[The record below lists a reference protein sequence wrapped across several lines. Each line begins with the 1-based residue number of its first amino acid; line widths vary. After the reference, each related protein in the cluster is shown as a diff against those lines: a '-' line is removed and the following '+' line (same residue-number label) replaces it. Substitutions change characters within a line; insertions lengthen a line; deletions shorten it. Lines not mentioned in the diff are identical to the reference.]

1 MKSVVF
7 VAEPAPQEPAVAPVP
22 GVLNW
27 PEIVDG
33 GEVVD
38 DLDVLVD
45 LIATLQQI
53 KQAIIQ
59 ASIAAYSGNCPCPYN
74 VDRGGRRCGRRSA
87 YNRPGGASPICFEED
102 ITPAMVEA
110 HRKRA
115 AK

>member
-7 VAEPAPQEPAVAPVP
+7 VAAVLAASAALAQTPARSILTVA
-22 GVLNW
+22 
-27 PEIVDG
+27 
-33 GEVVD
+33 
-38 DLDVLVD
+38 
-45 LIATLQQI
+45 QI